1 MKVEIALEFGDGFGG
16 VYAFRTDAKAGG
28 TYSVGEEIART
39 WKDDY
44 IIDEFVVRGGRVIN
58 PGDDFFRP
66 RPTAPH
72 DPTALGLPI
81 YGSSPGLFPILDALR
96 ELRAYSIVPDRLREL
111 QDPDEGARLL
121 FDGRNAA
128 SVLRHLSDDG
138 RQELEEMLAHV
149 VPGIVGVRTV
159 QRGNKLTLEF
169 TQHTERGDNHFEAL
183 QMSDGTLRL
192 LGLLLALYQSAT
204 PRFMAV
210 EEPEATIHVAALQAL
225 MEVFQAR
232 TPYTQVLLTTHSA
245 EILDSV
251 PIDDV
256 YLVEAQDGFSRLGPV
271 SEESMAV
278 VQRALFSPGELLR
291 SGELRGRL

>member
-1 MKVEIALEFGDGFGG
+1 
-16 VYAFRTDAKAGG
+16 
-28 TYSVGEEIART
+28 
-39 WKDDY
+39 
-44 IIDEFVVRGGRVIN
+44 
-58 PGDDFFRP
+58 
-66 RPTAPH
+66 
-72 DPTALGLPI
+72 
-81 YGSSPGLFPILDALR
+81 
-96 ELRAYSIVPDRLREL
+96 
-111 QDPDEGARLL
+111 
-121 FDGRNAA
+121 
-128 SVLRHLSDDG
+128 
-138 RQELEEMLAHV
+138 
-149 VPGIVGVRTV
+149 
-159 QRGNKLTLEF
+159 
-169 TQHTERGDNHFEAL
+169 
-183 QMSDGTLRL
+183 
-192 LGLLLALYQSAT
+192 
-204 PRFMAV
+204 MAV